1 MKKILFVAAVLFSTA
16 AYSQSTVRFGIKAG
30 GNVSFSKT
38 DVQNLSVKGKSDF
51 GFWGGGLMEVSPN
64 NPNNKFKL
72 QLEALYSNINSKYDG
87 LSDSRAKDKIN
98 LQQINV
104 PLLAKYFIIPSLSI
118 NAGPTFNFNIAGKEK
133 ISDTTGAYVFSQ
145 NLKGQLNT
153 FQIGAAVGATYYI
166 CEGLF
171 VDARYNPLFGQINKK
186 ENGDG
191 GSKIRMSTI
200 SLGIGYK
207 F

>member
-1 MKKILFVAAVLFSTA
+1 MKKLLLAAAVLFSTA
-16 AYSQSTVRFGIKAG
+16 AFSQTSLRFGIKAG
-30 GNVSFSKT
+30 GTVSFSKV
-38 DVQNLSVKGKSDF
+38 DVQNISVKGKSDF

-64 NPNNKFKL
+64 NPNNKFKI
-72 QLEALYSNINSKYDG
+72 QLEALYNNINSKFNNS
-87 LSDSRAKDKIN
+87 SDSRIQDKIN
-98 LQQINV
+98 LQQINI

-133 ISDTTGAYVFSQ
+133 VSDSTGAVVSQ
-145 NLKGQLNT
+145 DLKGQLNT

-166 CEGLF
+166 YKGFF
-171 VDARYNPLFGQINKK
+171 VDGRYNPLFGQINKK
-186 ENGDG
+186 QNGDF
-191 GSKIRMSTI
+191 GSKIRVSTI